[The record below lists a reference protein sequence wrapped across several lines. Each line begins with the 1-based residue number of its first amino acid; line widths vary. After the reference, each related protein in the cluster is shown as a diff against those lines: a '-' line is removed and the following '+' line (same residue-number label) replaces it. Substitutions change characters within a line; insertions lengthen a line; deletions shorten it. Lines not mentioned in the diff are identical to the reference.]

1 VLLARRNIEP
11 QPGWWF
17 VGGRMHPGESPEETA
32 ARHVLHDLKLQID
45 PNAFNFL
52 TVASYVWARRQQLPR
67 ENGTADIAVT
77 YYSVV
82 NSASAA
88 RLENGNVGEYGGFAW
103 SLLSESSARRGRQ
116 TPRFVSAV
124 WLEPPWRRM

>member
-1 VLLARRNIEP
+1 MDALVKGCVDVLLVHNNSVLLARRNIEP

-52 TVASYVWARRQQLPR
+52 TVASNVVRL
-67 ENGTADIAVT
+67 GTPSAIA
-77 YYSVV
+77 SGKW
-82 NSASAA
+82 NS
-88 RLENGNVGEYGGFAW
+88 
-103 SLLSESSARRGRQ
+103 
-116 TPRFVSAV
+116 
-124 WLEPPWRRM
+124 